1 MESESDIDF
10 HEEVAD
16 EINRIDRGS
25 ALIGTPPG
33 KTKDHNTL
41 MMIIL
46 PMNESMSGNIK
57 SNESV
62 LSEVLVLAPAPSS
75 SKTSNS
81 KDQSEDENRSSEKL
95 IVPKAVFSSLIAGA
109 AAGAVAK
116 TTIAP
121 LDRTKIN
128 FQITNKHYS
137 LKEALQFIVH
147 SYRSSGLLSLW
158 RGNSATMAR
167 IIPYASIQFTAHEQW
182 KRILHVETFEERKA
196 NPGKSFVAGSLAGIV
211 STTCTYPLDLA
222 RARMAVT
229 HKEVYNS
236 LVQVF
241 VKTWRTEGCATL
253 YRGYAPTLL
262 GVIPYSGTSF
272 FTYETLK
279 RLHSERT
286 NDRSVH
292 PTERLIFGAIAGML
306 GQSASYPL
314 DIVRRRMQTASLTG
328 SEYSTIRSTINK
340 VISEEGLI
348 KGLYKGLSLNWI
360 KGPIAVGISFTTFD
374 LTNNFLKNC
383 SFLNRKTSA
392 V

>member
-1 MESESDIDF
+1 
-10 HEEVAD
+10 
-16 EINRIDRGS
+16 
-25 ALIGTPPG
+25 
-33 KTKDHNTL
+33 
-41 MMIIL
+41 
-46 PMNESMSGNIK
+46 MNESMSENK

-62 LSEVLVLAPAPSS
+62 ISEAVTSAPSV
-75 SKTSNS
+75 KTLNS
-81 KDQSEDENRSSEKL
+81 EDQSISENASSEKL

-196 NPGKSFVAGSLAGIV
+196 NPGKSFIAGSLAGIV

-229 HKEVYNS
+229 HKEMYNS

-286 NDRSVH
+286 NDRPVH

-328 SEYSTIRSTINK
+328 SEYSTIRSTIKK

-374 LTNNFLKNC
+374 LTNNFLKSC
-383 SFLNRKTSA
+383 SFLNR
-392 V
+392 

>member
-1 MESESDIDF
+1 
-10 HEEVAD
+10 
-16 EINRIDRGS
+16 
-25 ALIGTPPG
+25 
-33 KTKDHNTL
+33 
-41 MMIIL
+41 IIL
-46 PMNESMSGNIK
+46 LMNESMSGNIK
-57 SNESV
+57 NNESV
-62 LSEVLVLAPAPSS
+62 LSEVLVVTTAPSS

-81 KDQSEDENRSSEKL
+81 KDQSENENRSSEKL

-229 HKEVYNS
+229 HKE
-236 LVQVF
+236 
-241 VKTWRTEGCATL
+241 
-253 YRGYAPTLL
+253 
-262 GVIPYSGTSF
+262 
-272 FTYETLK
+272 
-279 RLHSERT
+279 
-286 NDRSVH
+286 
-292 PTERLIFGAIAGML
+292 M
-306 GQSASYPL
+306 
-314 DIVRRRMQTASLTG
+314 
-328 SEYSTIRSTINK
+328 
-340 VISEEGLI
+340 
-348 KGLYKGLSLNWI
+348 
-360 KGPIAVGISFTTFD
+360 
-374 LTNNFLKNC
+374 
-383 SFLNRKTSA
+383 
-392 V
+392 

>member
-1 MESESDIDF
+1 MQDITEKKRNDGMRYQVSCRQF
-10 HEEVAD
+10 YSIFTVVYA
-16 EINRIDRGS
+16 
-25 ALIGTPPG
+25 
-33 KTKDHNTL
+33 
-41 MMIIL
+41 
-46 PMNESMSGNIK
+46 K
-57 SNESV
+57 SNDEKIAKGAKSMT
-62 LSEVLVLAPAPSS
+62 SKHFLA
-75 SKTSNS
+75 
-81 KDQSEDENRSSEKL
+81 
-95 IVPKAVFSSLIAGA
+95 SLLAGGV
-109 AAGAVAK
+109 AGAVAK

-137 LKEALQFIVH
+137 LKEALKFIVD
-147 SYRSSGLLSLW
+147 SCRTSGFFSLW

-167 IIPYASIQFTAHEQW
+167 IIPYASIQFASHEQL
-182 KRILHVETFEERKA
+182 KHVLHVETHDERRS
-196 NPGKSFVAGSLAGIV
+196 NPGKSFLAGSLAGVV

-229 HKEVYNS
+229 HKEMYNS
-236 LVQVF
+236 LTHVF
-241 VKTWRTEGCATL
+241 MKTWKTEGCATM

-262 GVIPYSGTSF
+262 GVIPYSGTGF

-286 NDRSVH
+286 NDRPIH
-292 PTERLIFGAIAGML
+292 PTERLVYGAMSGLL

-328 SEYSTIRSTINK
+328 GLYATIRSTISIIIK
-340 VISEEGLI
+340 EEGVI

-374 LTNNFLKNC
+374 ITQTFLK
-383 SFLNRKTSA
+383 SLAFFPAS
-392 V
+392 